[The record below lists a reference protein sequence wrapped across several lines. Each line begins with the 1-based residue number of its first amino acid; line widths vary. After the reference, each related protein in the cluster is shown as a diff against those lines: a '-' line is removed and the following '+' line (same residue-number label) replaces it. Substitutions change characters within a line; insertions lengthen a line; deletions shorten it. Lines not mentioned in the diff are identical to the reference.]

1 MRGRAGQGD
10 AGSAGADPAP
20 ASAFATATADA
31 AAAARR
37 VAHDPGSV
45 LLYRV
50 VDADAADVA
59 FRPPPEFPGMRWTSP
74 GTPVLCAAMNPATA
88 LLEALA
94 HMDDGSDADLAI
106 AVAALPQ
113 ALLGDPPA
121 LPPGWD
127 AWPYRDDVRRAGDA
141 WLASRRHVAYRVP
154 SAVATTECNVLLD
167 PSHPRFAALEP
178 VDRIRTRVDPRLRR
192 DRRA

>member
-10 AGSAGADPAP
+10 AGSARADPAP

-37 VAHDPGSV
+37 VAHDP
-45 LLYRV
+45 
-50 VDADAADVA
+50 
-59 FRPPPEFPGMRWTSP
+59 
-74 GTPVLCAAMNPATA
+74 
-88 LLEALA
+88 
-94 HMDDGSDADLAI
+94 
-106 AVAALPQ
+106 
-113 ALLGDPPA
+113 
-121 LPPGWD
+121 
-127 AWPYRDDVRRAGDA
+127 YRDDGDA